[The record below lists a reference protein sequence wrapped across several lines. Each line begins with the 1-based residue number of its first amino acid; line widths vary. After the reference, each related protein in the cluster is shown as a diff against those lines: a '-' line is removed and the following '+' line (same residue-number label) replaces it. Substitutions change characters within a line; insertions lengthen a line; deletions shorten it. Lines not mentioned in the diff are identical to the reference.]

1 MAKSPLKRP
10 GVSSRKKQEEAKL
23 TLTSMMDMFTIILV
37 FLMKSYSTDVE
48 VNVDATMANVLPV
61 SVSEAKLEQDA
72 EAIVQVTSSAILV
85 KNKKVVSLNNFQVP
99 KDLLDPANPFL
110 ITPLYDELNN
120 LHEAAIRMEKAGA
133 IVKGKPYKFKGI
145 LVIKGD
151 KNMPSALLMKVM
163 YTAGQAEFAKIYHT
177 AVKEG
182 G

>member
-1 MAKSPLKRP
+1 MAKSPSKRP
-10 GVSSRKKQEEAKL
+10 GVARRKQEEAKL

-48 VNVDATMANVLPV
+48 VNVDASMAEKLPV
-61 SVSEAKLEQDA
+61 SISESKLEQDA
-72 EAIVQVTSSAILV
+72 EAVVQITPNAILV
-85 KNKKVVSLNNFQVP
+85 KNKHVVTLQNFKIP
-99 KDLLDPANPFL
+99 KNALDPTNPFL
-110 ITPLYDELNN
+110 IVPLYDELNN
-120 LHEAAIRMEKAGA
+120 LRETALKLEEAGA
-133 IVKGKPYKFKGI
+133 IVKGKPYKFQGI

-151 KNMPSALLMKVM
+151 KNMPSSLLMKVM

>member
-1 MAKSPLKRP
+1 MAKSPSKRP
-10 GVSSRKKQEEAKL
+10 GVARREQKEAKL

-48 VNVDATMANVLPV
+48 VNVDASMAQRLPV
-61 SVSEAKLEQDA
+61 SISQAKLEQNA
-72 EAIVQVTSSAILV
+72 EAIVQITPTAILV
-85 KNKKVVSLNNFQVP
+85 KNKHIVTLHNFKVP
-99 KDLLDPANPFL
+99 KNDLDPTNSFL
-110 ITPLYDELNN
+110 IVPLYDELNN
-120 LHEAAIRMEKAGA
+120 LRETALKLEQAGA
-133 IVKGKPYKFKGI
+133 IVNGKPYKFQGI

-151 KNMPSALLMKVM
+151 KNMPSSLLMKVM